1 MIHVAEVREQQ
12 MIPKVVSCHT
22 RFIIDKIHPLEKK
35 GNVREVKILL
45 FTSDQLSLGSKHKK
59 ISKTI

>member
-12 MIPKVVSCHT
+12 MIPKVVSCYS

-35 GNVREVKILL
+35 AMSEKLKFFYLQVINFL
-45 FTSDQLSLGSKHKK
+45 
-59 ISKTI
+59 

>member
-35 GNVREVKILL
+35 AMSEKLKFFYLQVINFL
-45 FTSDQLSLGSKHKK
+45 
-59 ISKTI
+59 